1 MFFRTN
7 VEIDS
12 AKKHYFYP
20 MIRTLFCLLL
30 CLITLS
36 GSSQDKKKQKYDDY
50 WAQEE
55 KREQFESLK
64 DSAHKFFQ
72 RGHLEYS
79 LGYYKKALKLFPEDQ
94 FTKAKIQDLSLL
106 DEDISSDIM
115 GLLPKEKESLK
126 MSNDDAQD
134 GLRKLEELTV
144 AIRVEEED
152 EAQEELEPIP
162 EELEEEPPVPSTK
175 KLESPTPELKEIR
188 AVELKAKKGFDVTQ
202 FKEELLKE
210 YPEGITEETVKKERS
225 TIYRRVLVKNG
236 DANEYL
242 KVVHSYGSTFYFK
255 NKKSVTQNVWLKEAF

>member
-115 GLLPKEKESLK
+115 GLLPKVKESLK

-202 FKEELLKE
+202 
-210 YPEGITEETVKKERS
+210 VQ
-225 TIYRRVLVKNG
+225 RRAPKRIP
-236 DANEYL
+236 
-242 KVVHSYGSTFYFK
+242 
-255 NKKSVTQNVWLKEAF
+255 

>member
-7 VEIDS
+7 VEFDS
-12 AKKHYFYP
+12 AKKHYFCP
-20 MIRTLFCLLL
+20 MIRPLFCLLL
-30 CLITLS
+30 CLISLS
-36 GSSQDKKKQKYDDY
+36 GSAQDKTKKKYDDF
-50 WAQEE
+50 WAQEA

-106 DEDISSDIM
+106 EEDISSDIM
-115 GLLPKEKESLK
+115 GLLPKVKESLK

-134 GLRKLEELTV
+134 SLRKLEELSV
-144 AIRVEEED
+144 AIRIEEE
-152 EAQEELEPIP
+152 EQAQEELEPSQ
-162 EELEEEPPVPSTK
+162 EEFEEEPPVPSNK
-175 KLESPTPELKEIR
+175 KVESPTPEIKKIR
-188 AVELKAKKGFDVTQ
+188 AVDLQANEDFDLTK
-202 FKEELLKE
+202 FKESLIED
-210 YPEGITEETVKKERS
+210 YPSGTTEETIEKERS
-225 TIYRRVLVKNG
+225 IIYRRVLVNNG

-242 KVVHSYGSTFYFK
+242 KVVHSYGATFYFK